1 LGAKLEAVLASQI
14 REIVRKIENR
24 VVQLNGTA
32 HPTAKNLPGKT
43 GNIDHREPTCARD
56 AGVEGIVLTIGEFAG
71 VVNNK
76 AKVDVVEAEPEVVQ
90 QAGTGGPNP
99 VRGDRIGAYR
109 ISVLP
114 VTGRDGVIF
123 SIAKVVADEH
133 HAIEGVPAVEP
144 VVDLCYSVFA
154 VVGVVYT
161 AVFI

>member
-32 HPTAKNLPGKT
+32 HPTAKNLAGKT
-43 GNIDHREPTCARD
+43 ANIDHREPTCARD
-56 AGVEGIVLTIGEFAG
+56 AGVEGIVLAIGEFAG

-99 VRGDRIGAYR
+99 VRGDRIGAYW
-109 ISVLP
+109 ISVLQ
-114 VTGRDGVIF
+114 VVGCVGVIF
-123 SIAKVVADEH
+123 CVAIVLADEY
-133 HAIEGVPAVEP
+133 HAIDEVLAAV
-144 VVDLCYSVFA
+144 S
-154 VVGVVYT
+154 
-161 AVFI
+161 